1 MPVFEFQ
8 ALDARGQA
16 ETGVLQADTA
26 RSARARL
33 RERGLVPLVVSALAA
48 GSEGRRWGSGGGA
61 TTLATR
67 QLATLVQA
75 GLPLDEALAALAE
88 GAGRRLRPL
97 ALALR
102 ARVMEGA
109 PLSVAM
115 AEFPDHFD
123 ALYQATVSA
132 GERSGRLD
140 AALLRLAD
148 HLEQRDA
155 TRHQLVVALAYPA
168 LLVVVAVVVVAGLMA
183 YVVPELV
190 AVFVRQG
197 QALPWPTR
205 ALVALGGGLGTHGG
219 WALAAMAAL
228 LALLAATWR
237 RPAFHRWRDARWLS
251 LPGLGHWLR
260 AREAAR
266 YARTLAMMLA
276 SAVPLLDALALAART
291 VNNSVW
297 RNALDDAA
305 ARVREG
311 VPLAR
316 ALAAVPGFPPVALRL
331 VASGER
337 AGRLDALL
345 DEAAAQLE
353 RELALA
359 ASLALAA
366 LGPAVILLVG
376 GLVLFIVLA
385 ILLPV
390 FDMNQLLT

>member
-8 ALDARGQA
+8 ALDARGQS

-26 RSARARL
+26 RGARARL
-33 RERGLVPLVVSALAA
+33 RERGLAPLVVSAVPA
-48 GSEGRRWGSGGGA
+48 GHEGGRWRPGTGA

-67 QLATLVQA
+67 QLATLLKA

-88 GAGRRLRPL
+88 GAGSRLRPL

-115 AEFPDHFD
+115 AEFPGHFD
-123 ALYQATVSA
+123 PLYQATVAA

-155 TRHQLVVALAYPA
+155 TRHQLLVALAYPA
-168 LLVVVAVVVVAGLMA
+168 LLVLVAIAVVAGLMA

-190 AVFVRQG
+190 AVFTRSG

-205 ALVALGGGLGTHGG
+205 ALLALSDGARAHAG
-219 WALAAMAAL
+219 WAVPALAA
-228 LALLAATWR
+228 LALLLASTWR
-237 RPAFHRWRDARWLS
+237 RPAFRRWRDARWLA
-251 LPGLGHWLR
+251 LPGIGRWLR

-266 YARTLAMMLA
+266 YARTLAMMVA
-276 SAVPLLDALALAART
+276 SAVPLLDALALSANT
-291 VNNSVW
+291 VRNTVW
-297 RNALDDAA
+297 RSALDAAA

-311 VPLAR
+311 LPLAR
-316 ALAAVPGFPPVALRL
+316 ALADVPGFPPVALRL

-337 AGRLDALL
+337 AGQLDALL

-353 RELALA
+353 RELALGS
-359 ASLALAA
+359 SLALAA

>member
-1 MPVFEFQ
+1 VFEFQ
-8 ALDARGQA
+8 AIDVRGQT

-26 RSARARL
+26 RGARARL
-33 RERGLVPLVVSALAA
+33 RERGLAPLVVSAVAA
-48 GSEGRRWGSGGGA
+48 GSGRRRWGARSAA

-67 QLATLVQA
+67 QLATLLQA

-88 GAGRRLRPL
+88 GAGGRLRPL

-102 ARVMEGA
+102 DRVMAGA
-109 PLSVAM
+109 PLSLAM
-115 AEFPDHFD
+115 AEFPQEFD

-155 TRHQLVVALAYPA
+155 TRHQLLVALAYPV
-168 LLVVVAVVVVAGLMA
+168 LLVLVAIVVVTGLMA
-183 YVVPELV
+183 FVVPELV
-190 AVFVRQG
+190 AVFLRSG
-197 QALPWPTR
+197 QPLPWPTR
-205 ALVALGGGLGTHGG
+205 ALLVIGEGVRSFGG
-219 WALAAMAAL
+219 WGLLAFAAVV
-228 LALLAATWR
+228 ALLAATWR
-237 RPAFHRWRDARWLS
+237 QPAFRAWRDARWLA
-251 LPGLGHWLR
+251 LPGLGRWLR
-260 AREAAR
+260 TRDASR
-266 YARTLAMMLA
+266 YSRTLAMMLA
-276 SAVPLLDALALAART
+276 SAVPLLDALSLSANT
-291 VNNSVW
+291 VRNTVW
-297 RNALDDAA
+297 RSALDAAA

-316 ALAAVPGFPPVALRL
+316 ALADVPGFPPVALRL

-353 RELALA
+353 RELALRT
-359 ASLALAA
+359 SLMLAA

-390 FDMNQLLT
+390 FDMNQLLR

>member
-1 MPVFEFQ
+1 MPVFEFR
-8 ALDARGQA
+8 ALDSRGQA

-26 RSARARL
+26 RGARAHL
-33 RERGLVPLVVSALAA
+33 RERGLTPLVVTSLEA
-48 GSEGRRWGSGGGA
+48 GGQDRRRLRGA
-61 TTLATR
+61 GTTTLATR
-67 QLATLVQA
+67 QLATLLQA

-88 GAGRRLRPL
+88 GAGARLRPL

-109 PLSVAM
+109 SLSVAM
-115 AEFPDHFD
+115 AQFPGHFD
-123 ALYQATVSA
+123 ALYQATVAA

-140 AALLRLAD
+140 AALLRLAG

-155 TRHQLVVALAYPA
+155 MRHQLLAALAYPL
-168 LLVVVAVVVVAGLMA
+168 LLVVVAMAVVAGLMA

-190 AVFVRQG
+190 AVFVRSG

-205 ALVALGGGLGTHGG
+205 ALVAMSDGLRSHGG
-219 WALAAMAAL
+219 WTLPAGVAL
-228 LALLAATWR
+228 LAGLAFAWP
-237 RPAFHRWRDARWLS
+237 RPAFRRWREARWLA
-251 LPGLGHWLR
+251 LPGLGRWLR

-266 YARTLAMMLA
+266 YARTLATMLA

-291 VNNSVW
+291 VRNGVW
-297 RNALDDAA
+297 RQALDAAA

-311 VPLAR
+311 VPLAN

-353 RELALA
+353 RELAFGATLA
-359 ASLALAA
+359 MAM

-390 FDMNQLLT
+390 FDMNQLLG